1 MFENWDTLT
10 PIANWPVLSRFKPC
24 LPLPILL
31 LLADSSFSVT
41 IDIYY
46 STWEQIGRK
55 RCFYAS
61 KSWPA
66 TSTNQLISSTLKTPN
81 YYPIKNHQP
90 LSNTTQQHVQTADLE
105 HGKPKSHLLLLT
117 PELHPVTDA
126 AVHVVSGAGEICW
139 SRCKCRV
146 GTQGVF
152 FFIIFYFPKLWISKY
167 WWIWIIFLDINHLI
181 WVFQSLNVLL
191 CCVNDGF

>member
-46 STWEQIGRK
+46 SRTNWVGSWRK

-66 TSTNQLISSTLKTPN
+66 TSTNQLISSTLKTQN

-105 HGKPKSHLLLLT
+105 HGKPKSWFQQQLRRWLWRAGA
-117 PELHPVTDA
+117 PVWGGGGYRF
-126 AVHVVSGAGEICW
+126 VKSERVV
-139 SRCKCRV
+139 V
-146 GTQGVF
+146 
-152 FFIIFYFPKLWISKY
+152 
-167 WWIWIIFLDINHLI
+167 
-181 WVFQSLNVLL
+181 L
-191 CCVNDGF
+191 CCWWVLIELKFCILSLLKINCFTDVVG